1 MKALT
6 IVEGR
11 EPDTREVELT
21 EVPDPAPAPHQ
32 ALIRVRSFS
41 LNYGEAAFVVPN
53 GEPGTV
59 PGWDAAG
66 VVVEAAA
73 DGTGPA
79 VGTPVVTLG
88 TSGAWAELRA
98 VDTELTGTVPQ
109 GTDLGAAAALPVAA
123 GSALR
128 ALHRLGPVL
137 GRRVLVTGASSGVGR
152 FAVQL
157 AARGGAHV
165 VAATRD
171 AAKGDELRALGAH
184 EVVDAADLAALAPVH
199 GVVDMVGGQQLVD
212 AYAAL
217 ASHGTL
223 VALGHSAGVG
233 ETFPYGAL
241 FGNEGRHDRTLTTFF
256 LLDDAKDL
264 GAELTWLAGLVARG
278 DLDPQ
283 IGLRTDW
290 TRTGEAIATLLAGG
304 VRGKAVLDVG

>member
-1 MKALT
+1 M
-6 IVEGR
+6 
-11 EPDTREVELT
+11 
-21 EVPDPAPAPHQ
+21 
-32 ALIRVRSFS
+32 
-41 LNYGEAAFVVPN
+41 PN

-88 TSGAWAELRA
+88 ASGAWAELRA
-98 VDTELTGTVPQ
+98 VDADLTGEVPP
-109 GTDLGAAAALPVAA
+109 GADLGAAAALPVAA

-128 ALHRLGPVL
+128 ALRRLGPIL
-137 GRRVLVTGASSGVGR
+137 GRRVLVTGAGGGVGR

-157 AARGGAHV
+157 AARGGAQV

-171 AAKGDELRALGAH
+171 PAKADGLRALGAH

-199 GVVDMVGGQQLVD
+199 GAVDTVGGPQLVS

-217 ASHGTL
+217 APHGTL
-223 VALGHSAGVG
+223 VAVGHSAGAG

-241 FGNEGRHDRTLTTFF
+241 FGDAGRHDRTLATFF
-256 LLDDAKDL
+256 LLDDAVGL
-264 GAELTWLAGLVARG
+264 GADLTWLAGLVARG
-278 DLDPQ
+278 ELDPQ
-283 IGLRTDW
+283 IGLRADW
-290 TRTGEAIATLLAGG
+290 TRTNDALAALLAGG
-304 VRGKAVLDVG
+304 VRGKAVLDVA